1 MKLVY
6 FGSASFAVPALT
18 ALAENVALVV
28 SQPDQPSGRGM
39 QLRPT
44 PVKQKA
50 AELGL
55 EVITP
60 IKCRSAETID
70 RIRSV
75 NADALVVAAYGQ
87 ILSEPLLNSAVRG
100 GINLH
105 GSILPRWRGA
115 APIQRAIAAGDS
127 FTGVTLMQMDKGMD
141 TGDIIATEPVSIAP
155 NETAGELFDRLSY
168 VAADLAVAW
177 MPAIIS
183 GSYPRLKQDDSL
195 ATLAPKVAKCE
206 AVLTSDLDCA
216 TAYNRFRAFT
226 PFPGAWI
233 QTNFGVVKILKARLA
248 PGLIFKPGVLAAV
261 KPELIV
267 GLRDGALCLETVQ
280 PEGRKPMK
288 GSDFANGAHLEPGDG
303 FF

>member
-18 ALAENVALVV
+18 ALAENVALVI

-70 RIRSV
+70 RIRSLK
-75 NADALVVAAYGQ
+75 ADALVVAAYGQ

-115 APIQRAIAAGDS
+115 APIQRAIAAGDA

-141 TGDIIATEPVSIAP
+141 TGDIIATEPVSIGP
-155 NETAGELFDRLSY
+155 TETAGELFDRLSY
-168 VAADLAVAW
+168 VAADLVVAW
-177 MPAIIS
+177 MPAIVS
-183 GSYPRLKQDDSL
+183 GSYPRVKQDDSL

-206 AVLTSDLDCA
+206 ASLASDLDCA

-233 QTNFGVVKILKARLA
+233 QTTFGVIKVLKARLA
-248 PGLIFKPGVLAAV
+248 SGLSFKPGVVAAV

-267 GLRDGALCLETVQ
+267 GLRDGALCLEVVQ

-288 GSDFANGAHLEPGDG
+288 GSDFANGAHLEAGDG

>member
-1 MKLVY
+1 MRLVY
-6 FGSASFAVPALT
+6 FGSASFAVPALA
-18 ALAENVALVV
+18 ALAESIALVV

-50 AELGL
+50 LELGL
-55 EVITP
+55 HVITP

-70 RIRSV
+70 QIRSL
-75 NADALVVAAYGQ
+75 NADVLLVAAYGQ
-87 ILSEPLLNSAVRG
+87 ILSEPLLNSALRG

-115 APIQRAIAAGDS
+115 APIQRAIAAGDAY
-127 FTGVTLMQMDKGMD
+127 TGVTLMQMDKGMD

-155 NETAGELFDRLSY
+155 TETAGELFDRLSY
-168 VAADLAVAW
+168 VAAELALAW
-177 MPAIIS
+177 MPAIVS
-183 GSYPRLKQDDSL
+183 GSYPRIRQDESL

-206 AVLTSDLDCA
+206 AALTSDLDCV

-233 QTNFGVVKILKARLA
+233 QTNFGVVKVLKARLA
-248 PGLIFKPGVLAAV
+248 PGLTFRPGVVAAV
-261 KPELIV
+261 KPELVV
-267 GLRDGALCLETVQ
+267 GLRDGALCLEMVQ
-280 PEGRKPMK
+280 PEGRKPMR
-288 GSDFANGAHLEPGDG
+288 GTDFANGAHLEPQDG
-303 FF
+303 LF